1 MDLSWDPPA
10 NASDAGDVTTYHIR
24 FKQDGREWCNEMTV
38 DGSTTS
44 VALTRESGLVPQ
56 TTYEF
61 AVRAQSGD
69 DIGEWETV
77 SAYLGAYMYCN
88 NRHATIRLPVARN
101 IYILCS
107 RGV

>member
-1 MDLSWDPPA
+1 MTVNPEVPSVDLTWDPPA
-10 NASDAGDVTTYHIR
+10 NASDAGDVTAYHIC

-44 VALTRESGLVPQ
+44 VALTRETGLVPQ
-56 TTYEF
+56 NTYEF

-77 SAYLGAYMYCN
+77 SAYLGICTN
-88 NRHATIRLPVARN
+88 
-101 IYILCS
+101 
-107 RGV
+107 

>member
-1 MDLSWDPPA
+1 MDLTWDPPA

-24 FKQDGREWCNEMTV
+24 FKQDGREWCNEMTM

-44 VALTRESGLVPQ
+44 VALTRETGLVPQ

-69 DIGEWETV
+69 DIGEWEIV
-77 SAYLGAYMYCN
+77 SAYLGAFMYCS
-88 NRHATIRLPVARN
+88 TSCGTQYL
-101 IYILCS
+101 YTM
-107 RGV
+107 

>member
-56 TTYEF
+56 NTYEF

-88 NRHATIRLPVARN
+88 NRHATFRLPVARN